1 MLFIAGIVELILSS
15 NNSGK
20 KRSIYQ
26 RKYKEK
32 LELIYPLL
40 RKEVYNQKK
49 NLKFKFN
56 KKINILII
64 GGSQGADFLQNN
76 LKNCMIKLSKN
87 FEIYVNHQINE
98 KNYKNLET
106 FYKENQIKF
115 NLFDFEESL
124 TELIKKTDFCI
135 TRSGA
140 SSLAELVYLNIPFIT
155 IPFPY
160 AKDNHQFYN
169 GIFYKNKNCCW
180 LLEQKS
186 IKNNEIFDLIMN
198 ITNDHQDVESK
209 INQMQKISY
218 QNTWNNIN
226 KKLLGIINEN

>member
-1 MLFIAGIVELILSS
+1 M
-15 NNSGK
+15 
-20 KRSIYQ
+20 
-26 RKYKEK
+26 
-32 LELIYPLL
+32 
-40 RKEVYNQKK
+40 
-49 NLKFKFN
+49 
-56 KKINILII
+56 II

-76 LKNCMIKLSKN
+76 LKNCMINLSKN

-106 FYKENQIKF
+106 FYKENQINF

-124 TELIKKTDFCI
+124 TELIKKTDLCI

-198 ITNDHQDVESK
+198 ITSDHQDVESK

-226 KKLLGIINEN
+226 KKLLSIINEN

>member
-1 MLFIAGIVELILSS
+1 MCI
-15 NNSGK
+15 
-20 KRSIYQ
+20 RD
-26 RKYKEK
+26 R
-32 LELIYPLL
+32 
-40 RKEVYNQKK
+40 
-49 NLKFKFN
+49 
-56 KKINILII
+56 
-64 GGSQGADFLQNN
+64 
-76 LKNCMIKLSKN
+76 
-87 FEIYVNHQINE
+87 
-98 KNYKNLET
+98 
-106 FYKENQIKF
+106 
-115 NLFDFEESL
+115 
-124 TELIKKTDFCI
+124 CI

-198 ITNDHQDVESK
+198 ITSDHQDVELK

-226 KKLLGIINEN
+226 QKLLSIINEN